1 MLNQVILVGRV
12 EEINRN
18 EARITLRIER
28 VSKHGKDYDFV
39 PVLLNENLAEST
51 FEYIKEGSTLGAKAS
66 LYVEDGFVT
75 VIAEKLTFINTK

>member
-18 EARITLRIER
+18 EPKITLRIER
-28 VSKHGKDYDFV
+28 VSKDGKDYDFV
-39 PVLLNENLAEST
+39 PLLLNENLAKST
-51 FEYIKEGSTLGAKAS
+51 FEYIKEGSTLGAKAI
-66 LYVEDGFVT
+66 LYLEDGFVT